1 MYLSLPE
8 ICSITDKDLYGSQN
22 ETKLSSATFFTTEN
36 VHWFVMMFEP
46 LLLDDCVSEGSLLRS
61 FVIQEQ

>member
-22 ETKLSSATFFTTEN
+22 ETKLSSATFY
-36 VHWFVMMFEP
+36 H
-46 LLLDDCVSEGSLLRS
+46 
-61 FVIQEQ
+61 I